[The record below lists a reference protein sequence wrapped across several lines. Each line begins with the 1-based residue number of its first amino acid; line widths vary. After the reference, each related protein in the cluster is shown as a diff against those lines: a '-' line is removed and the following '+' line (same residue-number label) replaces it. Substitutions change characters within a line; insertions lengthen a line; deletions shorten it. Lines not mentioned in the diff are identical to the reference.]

1 MCVVISQPES
11 LELEELRLDTDELEE
26 QNSQLNKTGT
36 RQCRSG
42 QHTADR
48 LTLLLLLS

>member
-11 LELEELRLDTDELEE
+11 LELEELRLETDELEE
-26 QNSQLNKTGT
+26 QNSQLNKS
-36 RQCRSG
+36 RHAAVQCG
-42 QHTADR
+42 QHTADG